1 MTASEQPASTFLR
14 TLEEAAA
21 GLLFPSETDA
31 PLVPI
36 ELSGVEGADL
46 SAEGLLRAEGRAEG
60 TKVEETTADDLF
72 APLIEAGD
80 DDAKKYGRI
89 LELLKAEL
97 SNLRVYRAGSTDI
110 DVYVLGR
117 HASGAWVGLKTKV
130 VET

>member
-1 MTASEQPASTFLR
+1 MTKNAQSAQSRLR
-14 TLEEAAA
+14 SLEEAAS

-36 ELSGVEGADL
+36 ELAGAQGADL
-46 SAEGLLRAEGRAEG
+46 SAEGLLNIEKREAG
-60 TKVEETTADDLF
+60 TKVEEVTADELF

-97 SNLRVYRAGSTDI
+97 TDLRVYRVGSTDI
-110 DVYVLGR
+110 DVYVLGK
-117 HASGAWVGLKTKV
+117 HSSGAWVGLKTKV

>member
-36 ELSGVEGADL
+36 ELSGAQGPDL
-46 SAEGLLRAEGRAEG
+46 SAEGLLRAEGRTEG
-60 TKVEETTADDLF
+60 TKVEEATADDLF

-89 LELLKAEL
+89 LELLQGEL
-97 SNLRVYRAGSTDI
+97 PNVRVYRVGSTDI
-110 DVYVLGR
+110 DVYVLGK